1 MPIAIV
7 AWLHATAYSI
17 IDGRTRQVGQGT
29 VEYVGVVVMV
39 TLLIAA
45 VALASKGWAPGV
57 GDAMKKALTAAIK
70 KATSG
75 L

>member
-7 AWLHATAYSI
+7 AWLHATAISLV
-17 IDGRTRQVGQGT
+17 DSRTRQLGQGT

-45 VALASKGWAPGV
+45 VAVASKGWAPGV

>member
-39 TLLIAA
+39 TLP
-45 VALASKGWAPGV
+45 V
-57 GDAMKKALTAAIK
+57 T
-70 KATSG
+70 T
-75 L
+75 